1 MTQAQYRSLLLPA
14 LRLLVDHQLR
24 HHSPERYRPS
34 FLYSVLDQLRWRG
47 VHLAGRQGP
56 WTVGGRWLRRG
67 GRGGLRAIPLVQ
79 RDGAVLMTDTWE
91 QARGLAGLLNWCSV
105 PSLC

>member
-14 LRLLVDHQLR
+14 VRLLADHQLR
-24 HHSPERYRPS
+24 DHSPDRYRPS

-47 VHLAGRQGP
+47 VRLAGQPGP
-56 WTVGGRWLRRG
+56 WTVGGRWLQRG
-67 GRGGLRAIPLVQ
+67 GRGGLRVIPLVQ